1 MSEHLQQLV
10 EEVLEIRGLKILDD
24 AGFERIR
31 IKFVRWF
38 NKNNEFLKASKVY
51 EEVHR
56 KVLLLEKKGVLTR
69 RIQEFHSL
77 LDECVEILNS
87 FASTINLNG
96 SNSIAV
102 GSARVMSQNCKM
114 LKVAIVA
121 ALEDELQHL
130 SKLSMFDWKDDYL
143 NCGLPVK
150 IGGFEDVQICAAYA
164 SDMGLTDASILS
176 TRMVLSYHPDLIA
189 MIGICGGRK
198 ERGVNIGDVIFA
210 SHTFHYQFG
219 SFEDGKL
226 KQEMRQCEL
235 HDSIERELK
244 AYIRN
249 SAVQKIRESEGLY
262 FYGHS
267 IPGHR
272 LKCHLGP
279 IASSDYVVKDTSK
292 LEDAIAQD
300 RKVLAIDMESYAVM
314 RTAKLFNINGLVVK
328 SVSDFSDAK
337 KGEDDNFRE
346 YAMYTSTMALI
357 QYLLSKVQSRSS

>member
-150 IGGFEDVQICAAYA
+150 IGGFEVDRLEDCSQNVNGVVIT
-164 SDMGLTDASILS
+164 SSPFLI
-176 TRMVLSYHPDLIA
+176 LIA
-189 MIGICGGRK
+189 LSAKI
-198 ERGVNIGDVIFA
+198 NA
-210 SHTFHYQFG
+210 SVPFFT
-219 SFEDGKL
+219 
-226 KQEMRQCEL
+226 
-235 HDSIERELK
+235 
-244 AYIRN
+244 
-249 SAVQKIRESEGLY
+249 
-262 FYGHS
+262 
-267 IPGHR
+267 
-272 LKCHLGP
+272 P
-279 IASSDYVVKDTSK
+279 IAF
-292 LEDAIAQD
+292 LQ
-300 RKVLAIDMESYAVM
+300 
-314 RTAKLFNINGLVVK
+314 
-328 SVSDFSDAK
+328 
-337 KGEDDNFRE
+337 FR
-346 YAMYTSTMALI
+346 
-357 QYLLSKVQSRSS
+357 